1 MNTAAHTAAFART
14 GYDSA
19 APTQGT
25 PRRTE
30 YRAFAQATHRLSR
43 ASQADPLDFPRLAEA
58 VSENQRLWTLLAA
71 DVADQANGLPAQ
83 LRAQIFYLAEFTRL
97 HSRKVLDRAATAEV
111 LIDINTAI
119 MRGLRGGTE
128 SA

>member
-1 MNTAAHTAAFART
+1 MNSAAFART

-19 APTQGT
+19 APAQGT

-43 ASQADPLDFPRLAEA
+43 AGQTDPLDFPRLAEA
-58 VSENQRLWTLLAA
+58 VSENQRLWILLAA
-71 DVADQANGLPAQ
+71 DVADSANGLPAP

-97 HSRKVLDRAATAEV
+97 HSRKILDGTATVAA
-111 LIDINTAI
+111 LIDINTAV